1 MTPKTEHED
10 RDWILNNANPDHF
23 DHDEIDRR
31 LVDDGDILAA
41 KELREAW
48 QREERCSDAGEILLR
63 LVDLLLPKR
72 INQGTAQSIGL
83 KVLSLAWMMQSSKG
97 RLGSM
102 PLSQI
107 ASKLKVSRAIL
118 SFWVRHYEETLG
130 FHARGQ
136 KQAGS
141 VASYEASAGRGW
153 ATRRGRIAA
162 DDEAD
167 LWAVAD

>member
-1 MTPKTEHED
+1 MTPKSPHED
-10 RDWILNNANPDHF
+10 RDWILDNATPGHF
-23 DHDEIDRR
+23 DHDEIDHR
-31 LVDDGDILAA
+31 LVDDGDIEAEE
-41 KELREAW
+41 ELRGVWEKEAK
-48 QREERCSDAGEILLR
+48 CSAGGEILLR

-97 RLGSM
+97 GIGSM
-102 PLSQI
+102 PLAQI
-107 ASKLKVSRAIL
+107 GSKLKVSRAIL

-153 ATRRGRIAA
+153 ATRRERIAA
-162 DDEAD
+162 EDEAD
-167 LWAVAD
+167 LGAVTD